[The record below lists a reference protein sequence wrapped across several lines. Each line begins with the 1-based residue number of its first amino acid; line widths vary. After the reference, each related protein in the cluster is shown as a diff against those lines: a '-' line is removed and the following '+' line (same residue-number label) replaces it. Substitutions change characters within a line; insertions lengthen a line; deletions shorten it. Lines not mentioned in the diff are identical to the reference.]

1 MKKYFLK
8 VHLGGGFT
16 ALAEYVLKNG
26 GVVYG
31 AGYDD
36 SMRVICKKAT
46 SNDELKEMRGSK
58 FVQSLLGNT
67 YKDVKDELNTGK
79 RVMYSGTPCQV
90 EGLLCYLKEKPD
102 NLLCVDF
109 VCRGVPSP
117 GLWENY
123 VQFMERKFGSKMV
136 GARFKHKTYG
146 YHTTTMKID
155 FANGKTYYGS
165 GRVDPYMKAFVSE
178 LASRPSCVTCK
189 FKGLERPSDIT
200 IFDCFEYSQ
209 ITGKKDDDKGYSSV
223 YVHSDKG
230 EKILQAI
237 ISGFDAIQEV
247 NTEKLIECNGI
258 MVRNSAKAHEKRDE
272 FYKLAAALSIDKAIN
287 CVAPITYQ
295 DFVIE
300 RAKSFLYDTG
310 TIKYI
315 RKLKKKHTIATT
327 KKTFADLKKGE
338 TVISIVIPVYNVE
351 KYLVDCLD
359 SIISQNFSDWE
370 VIMVNDGSTDHSDEI
385 GKEYCEKDKR
395 FRIYEQSNRGVSAAR
410 NKGIELCQGE
420 YVFFMDADDT
430 ILHNTLSD
438 LNDVISRTE
447 ADIVSFQNQKIQNL
461 KDVVEQALP
470 HEYEVLS
477 REQAMRLFLQERLIG
492 ISMCTKLVKRSAIE
506 NIKFEVGRASNED
519 KDF

>member
-8 VHLGGGFT
+8 VHLGGFT

-200 IFDCFEYSQ
+200 IFDCYEYSQ

-223 YVHSDKG
+223 FVHSDKG
-230 EKILQAI
+230 EKYYRP
-237 ISGFDAIQEV
+237 S
-247 NTEKLIECNGI
+247 
-258 MVRNSAKAHEKRDE
+258 
-272 FYKLAAALSIDKAIN
+272 
-287 CVAPITYQ
+287 
-295 DFVIE
+295 
-300 RAKSFLYDTG
+300 
-310 TIKYI
+310 
-315 RKLKKKHTIATT
+315 
-327 KKTFADLKKGE
+327 
-338 TVISIVIPVYNVE
+338 
-351 KYLVDCLD
+351 YLGLTP
-359 SIISQNFSDWE
+359 F
-370 VIMVNDGSTDHSDEI
+370 
-385 GKEYCEKDKR
+385 
-395 FRIYEQSNRGVSAAR
+395 
-410 NKGIELCQGE
+410 
-420 YVFFMDADDT
+420 
-430 ILHNTLSD
+430 
-438 LNDVISRTE
+438 
-447 ADIVSFQNQKIQNL
+447 
-461 KDVVEQALP
+461 
-470 HEYEVLS
+470 
-477 REQAMRLFLQERLIG
+477 
-492 ISMCTKLVKRSAIE
+492 KRSIRRSSLSAME
-506 NIKFEVGRASNED
+506 
-519 KDF
+519 